1 MSLNREWKWKNAT
14 ANKIV
19 DVDFWWLIMDKIQQN
34 YPTSWDANELLK
46 PIEKRYLLNNA
57 DPALSEITW
66 GVSAQNFDAANGQA
80 AFNVTHNNS
89 PQRMREIG
97 GARRHV
103 LQFVITEFT
112 YAHTEGSVTDT
123 YYEPPWRYMATKNI
137 FENMLSTNPKWLW
150 DEGIEFIANPSV
162 VQDGKN
168 FGNFGLVNNFQ
179 APINMFVDNNIWKHV
194 LLWQVKIIEDLI

>member
-14 ANKIV
+14 ADKII
-19 DVDFWWLIMDKIQQN
+19 DVDFWWLIMDKIKQN
-34 YPTSWDANELLK
+34 FPTTHSASELLK
-46 PIEKRYLLNNA
+46 DADKRHLLH
-57 DPALSEITW
+57 DEITW

-112 YAHTEGSVTDT
+112 YAHTEESVTDT
-123 YYEPPWRYMATKNI
+123 WEKPPWRYMATKNI

-179 APINMFVDNNIWKHV
+179 APINMFVDNNMWKHV